1 VPAKIAKPSKPLAAP
16 KAPKVSNTPP
26 PGDVDAFVSEL
37 QHPLESEINTLR
49 KIILDADGRIAE
61 GIKWNAPSY
70 QLDDHFATFSLRKPD
85 AIQIIFHTGAK
96 VKPKAKPMAID
107 DPSELLEWL
116 ANDRAVVTL
125 SNMKDVKA
133 KQAPLTAVVKQW
145 ISAL

>member
-1 VPAKIAKPSKPLAAP
+1 MAP
-16 KAPKVSNTPP
+16 KAPSTKSTKRSASAPESVETFLASL
-26 PGDVDAFVSEL
+26 D
-37 QHPLESEINTLR
+37 HPLKPEILALR
-49 KIILDADGRIAE
+49 QMILGADPSIAE